1 MRIECP
7 ECKLSGNIDDSTV
20 PATGLAMTCPRCKKQ
35 FTVER
40 PELSASTAVA
50 TLDSCP
56 KCQYATFSD
65 EKFAVCPQC
74 GLVVAD
80 YHKEQLS
87 LRNNQKIRP
96 VSSPAPPPR
105 QSEHNDS
112 SLPRLT
118 PAQLQQ
124 DEAARRKH
132 GLDKIPGGIETEE
145 VPVAARQAGETP
157 LPVLIAG
164 WGIIIAAI
172 ILVGFGI
179 SGILEYQSKLKE
191 MQAALAAFE
200 ETQTG
205 AALFL
210 QFLLFPVLSIIFS
223 VFMLVYGSQFL
234 AMRKWS
240 IGALHNGA
248 WAGVGLFALMKIS
261 DIVFWF
267 KRASADAPFGYYA
280 MGIFGDVML
289 LILFI
294 APFIALAEFLK
305 STLFEKSE
313 EMFY

>member
-7 ECKLSGNIDDSTV
+7 GCKLSGNIDDSTV

-40 PELSASTAVA
+40 PVLSASTAVA

-96 VSSPAPPPR
+96 VFSPAPPPR

-164 WGIIIAAI
+164 WGTIIVSV
-172 ILVGFGI
+172 ILVWFGI
-179 SGILEYQSKLKE
+179 SGVMEYQAKVKQ
-191 MQAALAAFE
+191 MQAAIAAFE
-200 ETQTG
+200 ETQSGT
-205 AALFL
+205 ALFF
-210 QFLLFPVLSIIFS
+210 QFLLFPALSITFS
-223 VFMLVYGSQFL
+223 VVILVIASQFL
-234 AMRKWS
+234 RLKKWS
-240 IGALHNGA
+240 VRTMHNGA
-248 WAGVGLFALMKIS
+248 WAGVGLFALMKLS
-261 DIVFWF
+261 DMVFWF

-280 MGIFGDVML
+280 MGVFGDVML
-289 LILFI
+289 LLLYI
-294 APFIALAEFLK
+294 APFIALAEYLK
-305 STLFEKSE
+305 SDLFEKSE
-313 EMFY
+313 ELFY